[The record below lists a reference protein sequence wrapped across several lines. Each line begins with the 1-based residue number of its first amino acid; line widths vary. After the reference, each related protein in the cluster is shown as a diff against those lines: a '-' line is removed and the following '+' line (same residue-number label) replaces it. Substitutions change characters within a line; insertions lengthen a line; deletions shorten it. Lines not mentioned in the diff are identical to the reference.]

1 MALERIE
8 LNRRNIRALLS
19 SPEVAADLRRRAQ
32 QVAAAAGPGHR
43 VEVSDTG
50 ARARAAVITETIP
63 AMIRE
68 GRDRNLTRAF
78 DAARG

>member
-1 MALERIE
+1 MAVRIE
-8 LNRRNIRALLS
+8 LNRRAIRDLLS
-19 SPEVAADLRRRAQ
+19 APAVTDDLRNRAQ
-32 QVAAAAGPGHR
+32 RVASAAGPGHR

-50 ARARAAVITETIP
+50 SRARAAVITETIP

-78 DAARG
+78 DTARG